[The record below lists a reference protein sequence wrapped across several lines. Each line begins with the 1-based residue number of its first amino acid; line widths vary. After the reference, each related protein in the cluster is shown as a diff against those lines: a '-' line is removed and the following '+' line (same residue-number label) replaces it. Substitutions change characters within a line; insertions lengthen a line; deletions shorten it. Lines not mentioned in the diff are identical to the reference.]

1 MENGYKLWTFSGI
14 PLSDHPTEK
23 FKQLHWRPRPPT
35 LLSKDEQ
42 RTVRRNLR
50 EYSKEFEE
58 IDREMEEGAAKEVV
72 EMRRRLLMEFY
83 SWVAE
88 EKEMVQAE
96 RDEVGRPD
104 PEEERLELMKTRSGA
119 DGGAEGEK
127 TVEVVED
134 EVIEETEEIIA

>member
-1 MENGYKLWTFSGI
+1 
-14 PLSDHPTEK
+14 
-23 FKQLHWRPRPPT
+23 
-35 LLSKDEQ
+35 
-42 RTVRRNLR
+42 LR

-134 EVIEETEEIIA
+134 EVVEETEEIIA

>member
-1 MENGYKLWTFSGI
+1 
-14 PLSDHPTEK
+14 
-23 FKQLHWRPRPPT
+23 
-35 LLSKDEQ
+35 
-42 RTVRRNLR
+42 
-50 EYSKEFEE
+50 
-58 IDREMEEGAAKEVV
+58 MEEGAAKEVV

-88 EKEMVQAE
+88 EKEMVRAE

-119 DGGAEGEK
+119 GGEADGET

-134 EVIEETEEIIA
+134 EVIDESEEIVA